1 MPEPIFFNKVDI
13 KKETLTQMF
22 SCEFCEIS
30 TNAFITEHLGLTASK
45 MAKIWNQET
54 KLLKL

>member
-30 TNAFITEHLGLTASK
+30 TNTFITEHLGLIASK
-45 MAKIWNQET
+45 MAKI
-54 KLLKL
+54 